1 MQQNRM
7 EAIQKGEKKYKGREC
22 PKCGS
27 DIRYTLNDN
36 CVSCAAK
43 HVKTHRNKVRE
54 LIAKAREKAVK

>member
-27 DIRYTLNDN
+27 DVRYTLNDN
-36 CVSCAAK
+36 CVACSAQ
-43 HVKTHRNKVRE
+43 HVKKHRNKVRE
-54 LIAKAREKAVK
+54 LIAKAREKAVQ